1 MLTQHEKWLRKLYK
15 NVLHIAKDIP
25 AFYEGKFFDLMYVN
39 HHNPQ
44 FSPHK
49 QYAFLRY
56 TEKEAYLVIANF
68 SNEEASV
75 ALNLPDLAISMAKLE
90 RGKQE
95 AKDLLWNKRQIFTIS
110 DREAACFKIKGY
122 DAMIVPLKVHQEEL
136 TKGEE

>member
-1 MLTQHEKWLRKLYK
+1 MFRAPRSVESVYQNALLIELRMRGFR
-15 NVLHIAKDIP
+15 A
-25 AFYEGKFFDLMYVN
+25 
-39 HHNPQ
+39 
-44 FSPHK
+44 
-49 QYAFLRY
+49 
-56 TEKEAYLVIANF
+56 EKEVFIPVYYKGYMVGNFRADIFVENCVVIETKA
-68 SNEEASV
+68 V
-75 ALNLPDLAISMAKLE
+75 IE